1 MTLRI
6 ELDNQRVHREKKGRI
21 EVHQALDEYDEYD
34 DLDEPDAV
42 ESGSNHSMGL
52 ENVGS

>member
-1 MTLRI
+1 
-6 ELDNQRVHREKKGRI
+6 
-21 EVHQALDEYDEYD
+21 LDEYDEYD

-52 ENVGS
+52 EDVGS